1 LNCHAGTTTLVLA
14 ASSQG
19 LDKVSEDSQAFFA
32 ERALGSLHFKAIV
45 MENLHHI
52 VVVGGGAGGLELV
65 TRLGNKL
72 GKKHKARISLVDAGL
87 THVWKPL
94 LHEVASGSLDASAN
108 EINYRAHARK
118 HHYEFQLGRMSGL
131 DRSAKEIV
139 IAAFHDDEGNEVVPE
154 RRIRYDTLV
163 IAVGSTANDFGTPG
177 AQEHCL
183 FLDSLRQARR
193 FHNLMLNAFLRKNHE
208 ALQGKP
214 HSLNISIIGAGATGV
229 ELAAEL
235 RLASRELPVYGMNHL
250 KSSDVS
256 ISVIE
261 AADRILPALPGRLSA
276 AATRELQR
284 QKVQVLTGQPVS
296 EVREN
301 SLVMKDGTEL
311 PSEMTI
317 WAAGIKAPGF
327 LADMDGLEANRGNQ
341 LMVEQTLKTTRD
353 DHIFA
358 FGDCAACP
366 QPDSDRPVPPRAQA
380 AHQQADTLFETLCN
394 RLEGKEAVAFVYNDH
409 GSLINFS
416 KYTTVG
422 NLMGNLSGRSM
433 YIEGKVARLFY
444 VSLYRMHQVALH
456 GFVRTGI
463 IWLMDKISRAMH
475 PRLKLH

>member
-1 LNCHAGTTTLVLA
+1 MNN
-14 ASSQG
+14 
-19 LDKVSEDSQAFFA
+19 K
-32 ERALGSLHFKAIV
+32 
-45 MENLHHI
+45 HHI

-65 TRLGNKL
+65 TQLGKKL
-72 GKKHKARISLVDAGL
+72 GKKQKARVTLVDSGL

-94 LHEVASGSLDASAN
+94 LHEVASGSLDVSTN

-131 DRSAKEIV
+131 DRSRKQLV
-139 IAAFHDDEGNEVVPE
+139 IAPFHDEEGREVVPE
-154 RRIRYDTLV
+154 RRIDYDTLV

-183 FLDSLRQARR
+183 FLDSLKQARR
-193 FHNLMLNAFLRKNHE
+193 FHNLLLNAFLRMNHE
-208 ALQGKP
+208 ALQGNP
-214 HSLNISIIGAGATGV
+214 HNLNISIIGAGATGV

-250 KSSDVS
+250 QSSDVS

-276 AATRELQR
+276 AATRELER

-296 EVREN
+296 EVRAD
-301 SLVMKDGTEL
+301 SLLMKDGTEL
-311 PSEMTI
+311 PSQMTI
-317 WAAGIKAPGF
+317 WAAGIKAPAF
-327 LADMDGLEANRGNQ
+327 LAELDGLETNRGNQ
-341 LMVEQTLKTTRD
+341 LVVDQTLQTTQD
-353 DHIFA
+353 ADIYA

-366 QPDSDRPVPPRAQA
+366 QPDSERPVPPRAQA
-380 AHQQADTLFETLCN
+380 AHQQADALFKTLCN
-394 RLEGKEAVAFVYNDH
+394 RFEGKPAVPFIYNDH

-456 GFVRTGI
+456 GFLRTGV
-463 IWLMDKISRAMH
+463 IWLMDKVSRAMH

>member
-1 LNCHAGTTTLVLA
+1 M
-14 ASSQG
+14 
-19 LDKVSEDSQAFFA
+19 D
-32 ERALGSLHFKAIV
+32 
-45 MENLHHI
+45 NLHHI

-65 TRLGNKL
+65 TSLGNKL
-72 GKKHKARISLVDAGL
+72 GRRKKARVTLVDAGL

-131 DRSAKEIV
+131 DRQSKRLI
-139 IAAFHDDEGNEVVPE
+139 IAPFHDEDGDEIVPE
-154 RRIRYDTLV
+154 RQISYDTLV

-177 AQEHCL
+177 AQDNCL
-183 FLDSLRQARR
+183 FLDSLKQARR

-208 ALQGKP
+208 ALQGSE
-214 HSLNISIIGAGATGV
+214 HTLNISIIGAGATGV

-250 KSSDVS
+250 QASDVS

-276 AATRELQR
+276 AAARELEHQ
-284 QKVQVLTGQPVS
+284 QVKVLTGQPVS
-296 EVREN
+296 EVRPS
-301 SLVMKDGTEL
+301 SLIMKDGTEL

-317 WAAGIKAPGF
+317 WAAGIKAPAF
-327 LADMDGLEANRGNQ
+327 LAELDSLEVNKGNQ
-341 LMVEQTLKTTRD
+341 LVVEQTLQTTRD
-353 DHIFA
+353 ADIFA
-358 FGDCAACP
+358 LGDCAACP
-366 QPDSDRPVPPRAQA
+366 QPDTDRPVPPRAQA
-380 AHQQADTLFETLCN
+380 AHQQADTLFKTLCN
-394 RLEGKEAVAFVYNDH
+394 RLEGGKAVPFVYNDH

-416 KYTTVG
+416 RYTTVG

>member
-1 LNCHAGTTTLVLA
+1 M
-14 ASSQG
+14 
-19 LDKVSEDSQAFFA
+19 D
-32 ERALGSLHFKAIV
+32 
-45 MENLHHI
+45 NLQHI

-72 GKKHKARISLVDAGL
+72 GKKRKARITLVDAGL

-131 DRSAKEIV
+131 DRRKKQLV
-139 IAAFHDDEGNEVVPE
+139 IAPFHDEDGQEVVPE
-154 RRIRYDTLV
+154 RHIQYDTLV
-163 IAVGSTANDFGTPG
+163 VAVGSTANDFGTPG
-177 AQEHCL
+177 AQDHCL

-208 ALQGKP
+208 AQLEQP
-214 HSLNISIIGAGATGV
+214 HTLNIGIIGAGATGV

-250 KSSDVS
+250 SSSDVS
-256 ISVIE
+256 INIVE
-261 AADRILPALPGRLSA
+261 AADRILPALPARLSA
-276 AATRELQR
+276 AATRELER
-284 QKVQVLTGQPVS
+284 QQVHVHCGQPVS
-296 EVREN
+296 EVRADKI
-301 SLVMKDGTEL
+301 VMQDGSEL
-311 PSEMTI
+311 ASDMTI
-317 WAAGIKAPGF
+317 WAAGIKAPAF
-327 LADMDGLEANRGNQ
+327 LAELDGLETNKGNQ
-341 LMVEQTLKTTRD
+341 LVVEQTLQTTRD
-353 DHIFA
+353 TDIFA

-380 AHQQADTLFETLCN
+380 AHQQADTLFKTLVH
-394 RLEGKEAVAFVYNDH
+394 RLQGKPPVPFVYNDH

-416 KYTTVG
+416 RYTTVG

-456 GFVRTGI
+456 GFVRTGV

>member
-1 LNCHAGTTTLVLA
+1 
-14 ASSQG
+14 
-19 LDKVSEDSQAFFA
+19 
-32 ERALGSLHFKAIV
+32 

-65 TRLGNKL
+65 TSLGNKL
-72 GKKHKARISLVDAGL
+72 GRKHKARITLVDSGL

-131 DRSAKEIV
+131 DRERKELV
-139 IAAFHDDEGNEVVPE
+139 IAPFHDGEGTEVVPE
-154 RRIRYDTLV
+154 RRIGYDTLV
-163 IAVGSTANDFGTPG
+163 ISVGSTANDFGTPG

-183 FLDSLRQARR
+183 FLDSLGQARR

-208 ALQGKP
+208 AHTKQDHTLP
-214 HSLNISIIGAGATGV
+214 ISIIGAGATGV

-250 KSSDVS
+250 QSSDVS
-256 ISVIE
+256 ITVIE

-276 AATRELQR
+276 AATRELER
-284 QKVQVLTGQPVS
+284 QKIQVRTGQPVS
-296 EVREN
+296 EVRKN
-301 SLVMKDGTEL
+301 SIVMQDGTEL
-311 PSEMTI
+311 ASEMTI
-317 WAAGIKAPGF
+317 WAAGIKAPAF
-327 LADMDGLEANRGNQ
+327 LAELDGLEVNRGNQ
-341 LMVEQTLKTTRD
+341 LVVEQTLQTTRD
-353 DHIFA
+353 ANVFA
-358 FGDCAACP
+358 LGDCAACP
-366 QPDSDRPVPPRAQA
+366 QPDSDTNVPPRAQA
-380 AHQQADTLFETLCN
+380 AHQQADTLFKTLCN
-394 RLEGKEAVAFVYNDH
+394 RLESKPPVPFVYRDH

-416 KYTTVG
+416 RYTTVG

-444 VSLYRMHQVALH
+444 LSLYRMHQVALH

-463 IWLMDKISRAMH
+463 IWLMDKISRAMQ

>member
-1 LNCHAGTTTLVLA
+1 M
-14 ASSQG
+14 
-19 LDKVSEDSQAFFA
+19 D
-32 ERALGSLHFKAIV
+32 
-45 MENLHHI
+45 NLHHI

-65 TRLGNKL
+65 TSLGNKL
-72 GKKHKARISLVDAGL
+72 GRKQKARISLVDAGL

-118 HHYEFQLGRMSGL
+118 HHYEFQLGRVNGL
-131 DRSAKEIV
+131 DRSRKEI
-139 IAAFHDDEGNEVVPE
+139 IIEPFFDDDGREVVPE
-154 RRIRYDTLV
+154 RRICYDTLV

-177 AQEHCL
+177 AQENCL
-183 FLDSLRQARR
+183 FLDSLKQARR

-208 ALQGKP
+208 ARQGSP
-214 HSLNISIIGAGATGV
+214 HTLNISIIGAGATGV

-250 KSSDVS
+250 QPSDVC

-276 AATRELQR
+276 GATRELKR
-284 QKVQVLTGQPVS
+284 QNIQVLTGQPVS
-296 EVREN
+296 EIHEN

-317 WAAGIKAPGF
+317 WAAGIKAPPF
-327 LADMDGLEANRGNQ
+327 LAQLDGLEANRSNQ
-341 LMVEQTLKTTRD
+341 LVVEQTLQTTKD
-353 DHIFA
+353 PDIFA

-366 QPDSDRPVPPRAQA
+366 QPDSDQPVPPRAQA
-380 AHQQADTLFETLCN
+380 AHQQADALFKTLCN
-394 RLEGKEAVAFVYNDH
+394 RLEGEAPVPFVYNDH

-416 KYTTVG
+416 RYTTVG

-444 VSLYRMHQVALH
+444 ISLYRMHQVALH
-456 GFVRTGI
+456 GFVRTAI
-463 IWLMDKISRAMH
+463 IWLMDKISRAMQ

>member
-1 LNCHAGTTTLVLA
+1 
-14 ASSQG
+14 
-19 LDKVSEDSQAFFA
+19 
-32 ERALGSLHFKAIV
+32 

-65 TRLGNKL
+65 TSLGNKL
-72 GKKHKARISLVDAGL
+72 GKKHKARITLVDSGL

-131 DRSAKEIV
+131 DRAAKKLI
-139 IAAFHDDEGNEVVPE
+139 IAPFRDDEGAEVVPE
-154 RRIRYDTLV
+154 RHISYDTLV

-177 AQEHCL
+177 AQDNCL
-183 FLDSLRQARR
+183 FLDSLKQARR

-208 ALQGKP
+208 ALQGAE

-250 KSSDVS
+250 QPSDVS
-256 ISVIE
+256 ITVIE

-276 AATRELQR
+276 AATRELER
-284 QKVQVLTGQPVS
+284 QNVRVLAGQPVS
-296 EVREN
+296 EVRET
-301 SLVMKDGTEL
+301 SIIMKDGTEL

-317 WAAGIKAPGF
+317 WAAGIKAPAF
-327 LADMDGLEANRGNQ
+327 LADLEGLEVNRGNQ
-341 LMVEQTLKTTRD
+341 LVVEQTLQTTQD
-353 DHIFA
+353 TDIFA
-358 FGDCAACP
+358 LGDCAACP

-380 AHQQADTLFETLCN
+380 AHQQADTLFRTLCN
-394 RLEGKEAVAFVYNDH
+394 RLDGGKAVPFVYKDH

-416 KYTTVG
+416 RYTTVG

-444 VSLYRMHQVALH
+444 LSLYRMHQVALH
-456 GFVRTGI
+456 GMLRTGI
-463 IWLMDKISRAMH
+463 IWLMDRISRAMH

>member
-1 LNCHAGTTTLVLA
+1 
-14 ASSQG
+14 
-19 LDKVSEDSQAFFA
+19 
-32 ERALGSLHFKAIV
+32 

-65 TRLGNKL
+65 TRLGNSL
-72 GKKHKARISLVDAGL
+72 GRKGKARITLVDAGL

-131 DRSAKEIV
+131 DRQRKRVV
-139 IAAFHDDEGNEVVPE
+139 IAPIQDEEGREVVPE
-154 RRIRYDTLV
+154 RHIGYDTLV

-183 FLDSLRQARR
+183 FLDSLKQARR
-193 FHNLMLNAFLRKNHE
+193 FHNLLLNAFLRKNHE
-208 ALQGKP
+208 ATQGRD
-214 HSLNISIIGAGATGV
+214 HRLDITIIGAGATGV

-250 KSSDVS
+250 KASDVS
-256 ISVIE
+256 ITLVE
-261 AADRILPALPGRLSA
+261 AAERILPALPGRLSA
-276 AATRELQR
+276 AATRELER
-284 QKVQVLTGQPVS
+284 QQVRVLTGQPVS
-296 EVREN
+296 EVRADRVI
-301 SLVMKDGTEL
+301 LKDGSEL

-317 WAAGIKAPGF
+317 WAAGIKAPSF
-327 LADMDGLEANRGNQ
+327 LASLYGLEVNRSNQ
-341 LMVEQTLKTTRD
+341 LVVEQTLQTTQD
-353 DHIFA
+353 VDIFA

-366 QPDSDRPVPPRAQA
+366 QPGSERPVPPRAQA
-380 AHQQADTLFETLCN
+380 AHQQADTLFKTLSH
-394 RLEGKEAVAFVYNDH
+394 RLEGKSDVPFVYNDH

-416 KYTTVG
+416 RYTAVG

-456 GFVRTGI
+456 GVLRTAV

>member
-1 LNCHAGTTTLVLA
+1 M
-14 ASSQG
+14 
-19 LDKVSEDSQAFFA
+19 D
-32 ERALGSLHFKAIV
+32 
-45 MENLHHI
+45 NLPHI
-52 VVVGGGAGGLELV
+52 VVVGGGAGGLELA
-65 TRLGNKL
+65 TSLGNKL
-72 GKKHKARISLVDAGL
+72 GKKRKARITLIDAGL

-94 LHEVASGSLDASAN
+94 LHEVASGSLDASTN

-131 DRSAKEIV
+131 DRKAKELV
-139 IAAFHDDEGNEVVPE
+139 IAPFHDEEGREVVPA
-154 RRIRYDTLV
+154 RTIRYDTLV

-183 FLDSLRQARR
+183 FLDSLKQARR

-208 ALQGKP
+208 ALQGKE
-214 HSLNISIIGAGATGV
+214 HTLNISIIGAGATGV

-235 RLASRELPVYGMNHL
+235 RLASRELPVYGMNQL
-250 KSSDVS
+250 RPSDVS

-261 AADRILPALPGRLSA
+261 AAERILPALPGRLSA
-276 AATRELQR
+276 AATRELEKQHV
-284 QKVQVLTGQPVS
+284 KVLTGQPVS
-296 EVREN
+296 EVREH
-301 SLVMKDGTEL
+301 SIIMKDGTQL

-317 WAAGIKAPGF
+317 WAAGIKAPAF
-327 LADMDGLEANRGNQ
+327 LAELDGLEVNRSNQ
-341 LMVEQTLKTTRD
+341 LVVEQTLQTTRD
-353 DHIFA
+353 VDVFA
-358 FGDCAACP
+358 LGDCAACP

-380 AHQQADTLFETLCN
+380 AHQQADTLFKTLCN
-394 RLEGKEAVAFVYNDH
+394 RLEGKEDVPFVYNDH

-416 KYTTVG
+416 RYTTVG

>member
-1 LNCHAGTTTLVLA
+1 
-14 ASSQG
+14 
-19 LDKVSEDSQAFFA
+19 
-32 ERALGSLHFKAIV
+32 

-72 GKKHKARISLVDAGL
+72 GKKRKARITLVDSDL

-131 DRSAKEIV
+131 DRDTRQLV
-139 IAAFHDDEGNEVVPE
+139 IAPFHDDDGTEVVPE
-154 RRIRYDTLV
+154 RRIQYDTLV

-177 AQEHCL
+177 AQDHCL
-183 FLDSLRQARR
+183 FLDSLKQARR
-193 FHNLMLNAFLRKNHE
+193 FHNLMLNAFLRKNHR
-208 ALQGKP
+208 ALQGQD
-214 HSLNISIIGAGATGV
+214 HGLNISIIGAGATGV

-250 KSSDVS
+250 QPSDVS
-256 ISVIE
+256 ITVIE
-261 AADRILPALPGRLSA
+261 AADRILPALPARLSA
-276 AATRELQR
+276 AASRELER
-284 QKVQVLTGQPVS
+284 QHIDVRTGQPVS
-296 EVREN
+296 EVRAS

-317 WAAGIKAPGF
+317 WAAGIKAPAF
-327 LADMDGLEANRGNQ
+327 LAELDGLEANRGNQ
-341 LMVEQTLKTTRD
+341 LVVRQSLQTTRD
-353 DHIFA
+353 EAIFA
-358 FGDCAACP
+358 LGDCAECP

-380 AHQQADTLFETLCN
+380 AHQQADALFKTLCN
-394 RLEGKEAVAFVYNDH
+394 RLAGEAPVDFVYNDH

-416 KYTTVG
+416 RYTTVG

-433 YIEGKVARLFY
+433 YVEGKVARLFY
-444 VSLYRMHQVALH
+444 LSLYRMHQMALH
-456 GFVRTGI
+456 GPLRTGV
-463 IWLMDKISRAMH
+463 IWLMDKISRAMQ

>member
-1 LNCHAGTTTLVLA
+1 
-14 ASSQG
+14 
-19 LDKVSEDSQAFFA
+19 
-32 ERALGSLHFKAIV
+32 

-72 GKKHKARISLVDAGL
+72 GKKGKARVTLVDAGL

-131 DRSAKEIV
+131 DRAARQLI
-139 IAAFHDDEGNEVVPE
+139 IAPFHDEDGAEVVPE

-177 AQEHCL
+177 AQDHCL
-183 FLDSLRQARR
+183 FLDSLSQARR

-208 ALQGKP
+208 ALQGQN
-214 HSLNISIIGAGATGV
+214 HTLNISIIGAGATGV

-250 KSSDVS
+250 QSSDVS

-261 AADRILPALPGRLSA
+261 AADRILPALPARLSA
-276 AATRELQR
+276 AANRELEHQHIN
-284 QKVQVLTGQPVS
+284 VLTGQPVS
-296 EVREN
+296 EVRTT
-301 SLVMKDGTEL
+301 SIVMKDGTEL

-317 WAAGIKAPGF
+317 WAAGIKAPAF
-327 LADMDGLEANRGNQ
+327 LADLDGLEANKGNQ
-341 LMVEQTLKTTRD
+341 LVVEQTLQATRD
-353 DHIFA
+353 DNVFA

-366 QPDSDRPVPPRAQA
+366 QPDTDRPVPPRAQA
-380 AHQQADTLFETLCN
+380 AHQQADALFKTLRN
-394 RLEGKEAVAFVYNDH
+394 RITGGDAVPFVYNDH

-416 KYTTVG
+416 RYTTVG

-433 YIEGKVARLFY
+433 YIEGKVARMFY
-444 VSLYRMHQVALH
+444 LSLYRMHQVALH
-456 GFVRTGI
+456 GMFRTGI
-463 IWLMDKISRAMH
+463 IWLMDKISRAMQ
-475 PRLKLH
+475 PRLKLHSRYSRAAMTWSG